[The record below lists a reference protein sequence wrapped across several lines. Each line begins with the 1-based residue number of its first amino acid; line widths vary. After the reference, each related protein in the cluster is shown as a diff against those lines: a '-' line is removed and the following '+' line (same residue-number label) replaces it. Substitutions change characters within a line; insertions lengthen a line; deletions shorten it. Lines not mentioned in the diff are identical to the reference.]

1 LPTKMEQTQEFWK
14 LLLGG
19 NLLVP
24 LVDEQGATF
33 VDANCLFG
41 EYAMD
46 LARDFPKVQ
55 VIGIGK
61 EHNSPVAKPS
71 NCTFIVEDII
81 SGTSLTSNSCQFV
94 QSRDVS
100 LSLKEEGWKRYL
112 AELYRILGKD
122 GWIQVL
128 EMDVWRQYPES
139 DGAGYKLWSDKVFPA
154 LAKTKGVCVEELD
167 GKLLE
172 WAQNVG
178 FTDIT
183 PLRFE
188 IPVGF
193 WEDVEY
199 GSASPSTLLTVLPEP
214 NLIAAGKMLRDN
226 LLDAVDHK
234 RALVFSVVMDR
245 TEAETIIASAK
256 GELYDDAFCAFHSA

>member
-1 LPTKMEQTQEFWK
+1 MEQTQEFWK
-14 LLLGG
+14 LLQGG

-24 LVDEQGATF
+24 LVDEEGATF

-41 EYAMD
+41 EYVMD
-46 LARDFPKVQ
+46 VARDFPKAQ

-61 EHNSPVAKPS
+61 EYNSPVAKPS
-71 NCTFIVEDII
+71 NCTFIAENIV
-81 SGTSLTSNSCQFV
+81 SGTSLASNSCQFV

-100 LSLKEEGWKRYL
+100 LSLKEEDWKRYL

-128 EMDVWRQYPES
+128 ELDVWRQYPDAE
-139 DGAGYKLWSDKVFPA
+139 GAGYKLWCDTVFPA
-154 LAKTKGVCVEELD
+154 LATTKGICVEELHR
-167 GKLLE
+167 KLLE

-178 FTDIT
+178 FQDIT

-193 WEDVEY
+193 WEDVDY
-199 GSASPSTLLTVLPEP
+199 GSPSTINVLTILPEP
-214 NLIAAGKMLRDN
+214 NLVAAGKILRDN
-226 LLDAVDHK
+226 LLDAIEHK
-234 RALVFSVVMDR
+234 RALVFSIVMDR
-245 TEAETIIASAK
+245 TEAETIIATAK
-256 GELYDDAFCAFHSA
+256 GELYDDAFCASHYA